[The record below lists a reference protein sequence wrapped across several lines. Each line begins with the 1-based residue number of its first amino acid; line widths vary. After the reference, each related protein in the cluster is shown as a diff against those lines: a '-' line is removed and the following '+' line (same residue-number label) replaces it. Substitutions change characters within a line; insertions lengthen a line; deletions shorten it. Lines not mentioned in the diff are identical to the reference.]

1 MLVTGRQEVSFT
13 CYLGLTMQ
21 NVGTRGPT
29 IQSMKALSPTSRS
42 VWQLLSLLIGD
53 SSNDGIM
60 LHRHRQNGGHGSFS
74 GRSKCVI
81 GKAWNTENSNE
92 IIVQNRCLEW

>member
-42 VWQLLSLLIGD
+42 VWQLL
-53 SSNDGIM
+53 
-60 LHRHRQNGGHGSFS
+60 
-74 GRSKCVI
+74 
-81 GKAWNTENSNE
+81 
-92 IIVQNRCLEW
+92 